1 MSIRTKANTKVQNG
15 QLTQQQA
22 TKLSLA
28 SKSAQS
34 NTQISFFYFAFKIF
48 SKL

>member
-22 TKLSLA
+22 NQLIQAAKST
-28 SKSAQS
+28 KSAL
-34 NTQISFFYFAFKIF
+34 NCP
-48 SKL
+48 